1 MSAENTDEPEDA
13 TANYLQDPEA
23 AEPHPRGGRTSS
35 PSPSRG
41 FLGGSENAPTDGPAV
56 DDLVDQL
63 IVPPASVENSGRMAE
78 SQGAHPGGDTPN
90 EAAPAAAGAHADHDR
105 GDLANGHAPEKNV
118 QEGLGGDGKSS
129 SSSSSSSSDDSEP
142 SDFELRAN
150 PAPVEQAPKV
160 NDGGWGNED
169 DLDED
174 DDPAE
179 DVPAKEAPP
188 SGEAKRSVD
197 PALEKGLDAFDELD
211 ARSNGVKSTRA
222 TQAKAAAAAAA
233 KDTNWG
239 AMSAQFTALTGDST
253 RGGRGGGRGG
263 RGGGRGGRGGR
274 GRGRTALPPRAAA
287 PVFAAEPSWSLR
299 WSLSWS
305 LSWSPSPSPPPRLPR
320 SGSAARRRAG

>member
-263 RGGGRGGRGGR
+263 RGGGRGGRGAAGGAER
-274 GRGRTALPPRAAA
+274 RYPPGPRR
-287 PVFAAEPSWSLR
+287 PSSPPSPSWSLR

-305 LSWSPSPSPPPRLPR
+305 
-320 SGSAARRRAG
+320 

>member
-179 DVPAKEAPP
+179 DVPAK
-188 SGEAKRSVD
+188 
-197 PALEKGLDAFDELD
+197 DA
-211 ARSNGVKSTRA
+211 
-222 TQAKAAAAAAA
+222 
-233 KDTNWG
+233 
-239 AMSAQFTALTGDST
+239 
-253 RGGRGGGRGG
+253 
-263 RGGGRGGRGGR
+263 
-274 GRGRTALPPRAAA
+274 PRAARRNA
-287 PVFAAEPSWSLR
+287 PWTRRSRRVSTPSTSSTPGPTGSNR
-299 WSLSWS
+299 RA
-305 LSWSPSPSPPPRLPR
+305 PRRPRRLPR
-320 SGSAARRRAG
+320 RRRRIPTGAR